1 MNPLISVIVPI
12 YNVEAYLPRC
22 LDSIVN
28 QTYQNLEIILV
39 DDGSPDNC
47 GAICDEYASRDSR
60 IRVIRK
66 ENGGVSSARN
76 AGLDVMQGEYLT
88 FVDPD
93 DWLSLDAVQV
103 LYDRLVE
110 DGSDMAIGR
119 HTDVYADGRENDGF
133 CRWMT
138 DCIFTP
144 NEIFAALGDRQR
156 FAVTSWSKLYRRE
169 LFLDLRYPPISCG
182 EDNWIYPYLIQK
194 CRRVSSVDHLV
205 YYYYQFEK
213 SIMHVYNSGAQLGN
227 LEANL
232 RMTKFLLDRNCLKAA
247 DTWYANSI
255 DNAWRVEKQTAA
267 SALMDQYFSR
277 SEQIELLKKHGI
289 EKTIK
294 WLAVHNH
301 LLNLALHRL
310 VKVKKWKK

>member
-47 GAICDEYASRDSR
+47 GTICDEYANRDSR
-60 IRVIRK
+60 IRVIHK

-76 AGLDVMQGEYLT
+76 AGLDVMQGDYLT

-119 HTDVYADGRENDGF
+119 HTDVYPDGRENGAF
-133 CRWMT
+133 CQWMVDQCCTAREYISRKT
-138 DCIFTP
+138 DRHYIIVSACGKLYKSEVYRELRFPKLNYAEDMMIFLSVMDRVSKISLSGKLIYFYFQRENSKMHVMNDEARRDCLRANLLVLKYLMEKGSLYGINMWFERCIEQAYRMENNTEGY
-144 NEIFAALGDRQR
+144 EIFLEILGKR
-156 FAVTSWSKLYRRE
+156 TSKKLRR
-169 LFLDLRYPPISCG
+169 
-182 EDNWIYPYLIQK
+182 NQ
-194 CRRVSSVDHLV
+194 
-205 YYYYQFEK
+205 
-213 SIMHVYNSGAQLGN
+213 N
-227 LEANL
+227 LKN
-232 RMTKFLLDRNCLKAA
+232 
-247 DTWYANSI
+247 
-255 DNAWRVEKQTAA
+255 Q
-267 SALMDQYFSR
+267 
-277 SEQIELLKKHGI
+277 
-289 EKTIK
+289 IK
-294 WLAVHNH
+294 WDVLRHPCFAAAVRTGKAC
-301 LLNLALHRL
+301 LGR
-310 VKVKKWKK
+310 